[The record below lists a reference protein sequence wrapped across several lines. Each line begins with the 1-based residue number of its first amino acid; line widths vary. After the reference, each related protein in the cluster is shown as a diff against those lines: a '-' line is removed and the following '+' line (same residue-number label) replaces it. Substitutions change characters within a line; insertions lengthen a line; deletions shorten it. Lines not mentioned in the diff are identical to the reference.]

1 MTESST
7 LSSTLKQKFH
17 FPLPSRIVFFK
28 VLLRMYDA
36 LIVALL
42 LLLHEVQK
50 YDLEA
55 THHSTH
61 QPCFGF
67 FSAKYPIAQLFMALV

>member
-1 MTESST
+1 MPDSST

-36 LIVALL
+36 VIVASL

-55 THHSTH
+55 THRSTH
-61 QPCFGF
+61 QPCIGF
-67 FSAKYPIAQLFMALV
+67 FLQSIPLHSYLWP